1 MDFRGAARPQLNNS
15 LLNLKGMAGA
25 DDIVPRTEGI
35 HLDAE
40 VVAARG

>member
-1 MDFRGAARPQLNNS
+1 LKRRADFWNTQALAAAA
-15 LLNLKGMAGA
+15 AGH
-25 DDIVPRTEGI
+25 IVPRTEGI